1 MFGPIIK
8 PDCNR
13 ALTMAATAQELDT
26 NRRVNH
32 FSRQMHVYDEWRQSL
47 LSTLSDTRQWLDQNK
62 LSSAELDLRI
72 YENCESLKSDKLTIA
87 FAAEFSR
94 GKSELIN
101 AIFFADYQRRLL
113 PSDVGRTTMCPTELF
128 YDHELD
134 STYIQLLPI
143 ETRNEDL
150 SIEEYTHNRDYWHII
165 ELHMQSPDQM
175 AEALQEL
182 IKVKKVSVDEA
193 KALGLPVDED
203 CIEDG
208 MVEIPLWRHAR
219 ISFPHPLLKQGL
231 AILDT
236 PGLNAL
242 GTEPELTVSMLP
254 KAEAVLFVLAADTGV
269 TRSDLEMWREHI
281 TSYRKNGNDG
291 LIAVLN
297 KIDTLWDEMKSPEA
311 VEKTIEGQCKATAH
325 ALGIEES
332 RVLPVSAQ
340 KALLAKVK
348 QDQSL
353 LESSKITGLEDYL
366 ANEILPSKQNILW
379 QKVVS
384 DTGTILDDVATAKH
398 TQIHYLTRQSQ
409 ELHSLSRKNTELS
422 QQVAQKIQT
431 TKERYHSC
439 MTYSETGK
447 TKLNQQA
454 KLVRDTINLDAIDYA
469 VARTRKNMSSA
480 LTTRGLRQQI
490 SIFFDSVRDT
500 MQVGSSQS
508 DKMVESFE
516 AVYARMK
523 KDYGLADTKLKPLNM
538 VKRRS
543 EIDRLYL
550 QGTQWRDSADLTM
563 TEQTL
568 VIKKFFISMV
578 SHVRGVFHDTREDI
592 DKWVQE
598 SLRPITMHADEMRQ
612 NMERNIEIFAKVSDS
627 RTSMRDK
634 LSILEAKQNDAENM
648 VAAISALKNRL
659 TQAKPL

>member
-1 MFGPIIK
+1 
-8 PDCNR
+8 
-13 ALTMAATAQELDT
+13 MAAAAQELDS

-47 LSTLSDTRQWLDQNK
+47 LTALSDTRQWLDQHK

-72 YENCESLKSDKLTIA
+72 HENCESLKSDKLTIA

-143 ETRNEDL
+143 ETRKEDL

-165 ELHMQSPDQM
+165 ELNTQSPDQM

-193 KALGLPVDED
+193 KALGLPIEED
-203 CIEDG
+203 CVEDG
-208 MVEIPLWRHAR
+208 MVEIPVWRHSR

-281 TSYRKNGNDG
+281 TNYRKNGNDG
-291 LIAVLN
+291 LVAVLN
-297 KIDTLWDEMKSPEA
+297 KIDTLWDEMKSPEQVA
-311 VEKTIEGQCKATAH
+311 STIDGQCKATAH
-325 ALGIEES
+325 ALSIEES

-348 QDQSL
+348 QDQEL
-353 LESSKITGLEDYL
+353 LEASQITELEDYL

-398 TQIHYLTRQSQ
+398 TQIHYLTCQSK
-409 ELHSLSRKNTELS
+409 ELHTLSHKNTELS
-422 QQVAQKIQT
+422 HQVAQKIQT
-431 TKERYHSC
+431 AKERYHSC
-439 MTYSETGK
+439 MTYTETGK
-447 TKLNQQA
+447 PKLKLQA

-469 VARTRKNMSSA
+469 VARTRKDMSSA
-480 LTTRGLRQQI
+480 LTTIGLRQQI

-516 AVYARMK
+516 AVYKRMK
-523 KDYGLADTKLKPLNM
+523 KDYGFADIKLKPLNM
-538 VKRRS
+538 VKRSS
-543 EIDRLYL
+543 EIDKLYL

-598 SLRPITMHADEMRQ
+598 SLRPITMHVDEMRQ
-612 NMERNIEIFAKVSDS
+612 NMERNIEIFSKISDS
-627 RTSMRDK
+627 RASMRDK
-634 LSILEAKQNDAENM
+634 LSILEANQHDAENR
-648 VAAISALKNRL
+648 VAEIGALKNRL